1 MAKRKFCRE
10 CGIKLLSNNKSGKY
24 WLCRKSPEQR
34 AKEVAEDEI
43 ENLLEQE
50 KEGMFHRGEFL

>member
-1 MAKRKFCRE
+1 MAKRKYCRE
-10 CGIKLLSNNKSGKY
+10 CGIELPQNNKSSKC
-24 WLCRKSPEQR
+24 WLCRKSPKQR
-34 AKEVAEDEI
+34 AKEVAGDEI